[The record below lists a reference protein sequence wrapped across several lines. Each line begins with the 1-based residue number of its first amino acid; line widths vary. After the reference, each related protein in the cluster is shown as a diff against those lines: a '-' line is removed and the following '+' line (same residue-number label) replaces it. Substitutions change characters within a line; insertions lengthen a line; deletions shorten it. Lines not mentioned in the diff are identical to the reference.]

1 MRRFCMVLLFI
12 PLLSVAAQPE
22 GLAVVADS
30 DGHANLRA
38 RPDLKSKVL
47 AKLPNGTPIYCLSD
61 EAGDGCAQF
70 CDARL
75 QTPSEGGFVHHSRL
89 VFPKRSGGFVPLR
102 LRHNGSDG
110 ITLSAAGQTIRVTA
124 ARFKPNKADFSGI
137 DKQGYTARRYRGHPF
152 YGTDNMI
159 PDEVFVP
166 ASITLNGRPVPATQL
181 QGLFHPV
188 YAANPQ
194 AGNFWHTWEAYYR
207 PDSRTVYLYASLGAD
222 GAPFGVTFVFEKGRF
237 VRRYLWGE
245 TI

>member
-22 GLAVVADS
+22 GLAVVADPN
-30 DGHANLRA
+30 GHANLRA

-61 EAGDGCAQF
+61 EAGDGGAQF

-124 ARFKPNKADFSGI
+124 PVSSQTKPIF
-137 DKQGYTARRYRGHPF
+137 
-152 YGTDNMI
+152 
-159 PDEVFVP
+159 P
-166 ASITLNGRPVPATQL
+166 ASTSRGI
-181 QGLFHPV
+181 
-188 YAANPQ
+188 
-194 AGNFWHTWEAYYR
+194 R
-207 PDSRTVYLYASLGAD
+207 PDAIGAILSMVRT
-222 GAPFGVTFVFEKGRF
+222 T
-237 VRRYLWGE
+237 
-245 TI
+245 